1 MSTGEAMSGER
12 EGVRVYFV
20 DVAVGDELPV
30 WSRETGLL
38 NWNRFAAVNDEFFEV
53 HMDDAAARAAENP
66 QGAFGM
72 GMMRFSYLHNL
83 LRAWAGEEVDIRE
96 VGCRYRAVNQRGD
109 VLGVTG
115 RVTGT
120 RIEGGD
126 HLVDLAL
133 DILNQDGES
142 TTPGHAV
149 VALPTRAA
157 GEGPAP

>member
-1 MSTGEAMSGER
+1 MSQEEAMGGER
-12 EGVRVYFV
+12 AGVPLYFE
-20 DVAVGDELPV
+20 DVAVGDELPA
-30 WSRETGLL
+30 WRRETGLL

-83 LRAWAGEEVDIRE
+83 LRSWAGEEADIRE

-126 HLVDLAL
+126 QLVDIAL

-149 VALPTRAA
+149 VALPSRARSD
-157 GEGPAP
+157 APQP